1 MLKKIKVAAAACLLI
16 MSLSTP
22 LKAEAV
28 EVTSPFGWRI
38 HPITG
43 ESQFHTGIDIAAETG
58 SAIPALWSGEVVLAG
73 EYQGYGL
80 TVVLHHGGGKYTLYG
95 HASAIMVRTG
105 QTVEQGAIIA
115 LVGNTGVSTGPHL
128 HLSYV
133 VGGQYRDPMTI
144 WR

>member
-1 MLKKIKVAAAACLLI
+1 MKKIKIAAAACLLV
-16 MSLSTP
+16 MNLSTP

>member
-1 MLKKIKVAAAACLLI
+1 MLKKTKIVAAVGLIALGLCL
-16 MSLSTP
+16 P

-28 EVTSPFGWRI
+28 EVTSPFGWRT

-58 SAIPALWSGEVVLAG
+58 TQIPALWSGEVVLAG

-95 HASAIMVRTG
+95 HASAIMVKTG
-105 QTVEQGAIIA
+105 QTVEQGTIIG
-115 LVGNTGVSTGPHL
+115 LVGSTGVSTGPHL